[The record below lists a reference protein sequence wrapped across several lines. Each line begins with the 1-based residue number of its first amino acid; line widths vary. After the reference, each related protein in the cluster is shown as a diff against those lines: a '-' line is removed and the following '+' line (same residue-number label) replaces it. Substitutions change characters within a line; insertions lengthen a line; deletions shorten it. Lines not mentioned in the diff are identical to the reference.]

1 MDDFA
6 EGEGFSSAH
15 QLADGKHSESGD
27 KNEAGAGNDSW
38 SGEWENHGLKGFEG
52 SGVEVEG
59 GLDKKVLEFFDGA
72 VDGKDE
78 EGEIG
83 INQAK
88 DNGAWGVEQLEG
100 FNDEAGGWEETVE
113 EAAGVCRLDRCPF
126 CPLDGLFGGV
136 R

>member
-1 MDDFA
+1 M
-6 EGEGFSSAH
+6 
-15 QLADGKHSESGD
+15 
-27 KNEAGAGNDSW
+27 
-38 SGEWENHGLKGFEG
+38 KGFEG
-52 SGVEVEG
+52 SGGEVEG